1 MIKNGIYRKENDKM
15 QITEINI
22 YAQAEKEGGTG
33 NLEVVM
39 HCKGQ
44 DGGFVCAQ
52 LLSQEGQEEDRIFP
66 VPTEE
71 EIDFCMQVP
80 SVRLWDMERAYLYEL
95 VLELRDER
103 MRLLGCTVKKL
114 AFRNAKQTQEGFWLN
129 GRKVSLHAW
138 HCTEEELRTAL
149 EDASGC
155 PAEHAV
161 GTFEKKIPGCRVE
174 TDLVCHERRLR
185 RYLAAVR
192 RGHYN
197 ALSVERWNTEKQDE
211 QNGRTL
217 SAEGRQE
224 DTARDTWL
232 HEMLTELC
240 PEYGLYYDGKALADS
255 RRSVCVPDFALQVAQ
270 EGVLLEN
277 HCVFANVS
285 EYELRYAL
293 SCDGNSICAGSLYAD
308 VPPGSG
314 RYIELPFAA
323 LHEAG
328 EYLYR
333 ASLHLKRDMPWA
345 ERGYEIA
352 VGESVISNLFSG

>member
-1 MIKNGIYRKENDKM
+1 MIKTETYTKENDKM

-22 YAQAEKEGGTG
+22 YVQAEKEGGTG

-39 HCKGQ
+39 RCKEQG
-44 DGGFVCAQ
+44 GGFVCAQ
-52 LLSQEGQEEDRIFP
+52 LLSQEGREEDRIFP

-103 MRLLGCTVKKL
+103 MRLLGCSVKKI
-114 AFRNAKQTQEGFWLN
+114 AFRNAEQTQEGFWLN
-129 GRKVSLHAW
+129 GRMVSLRAW
-138 HCTEEELRTAL
+138 HCTEEELQTAP
-149 EDASGC
+149 EEAAC
-155 PAEHAV
+155 PAKYAAV
-161 GTFEKKIPGCRVE
+161 AFKEKTPDCRVE
-174 TDLVCHERRLR
+174 ADLVCRERRLR

-192 RGHYN
+192 RGRYN
-197 ALSVERWNTEKQDE
+197 ALSAERWNTEKQDD
-211 QNGRTL
+211 QNGRAL
-217 SAEGRQE
+217 SSEGRQA
-224 DTARDTWL
+224 DAAGDTWL

-240 PEYGLYYDGKALADS
+240 PEYGLYYDGMALADG
-255 RRSVCVPDFALQVAQ
+255 RKSVRVSDFELHVTQ

-277 HCVFANVS
+277 HCVFANAS
-285 EYELRYAL
+285 EFELRYAL

-333 ASLHLKRDMPWA
+333 VSLHLKKDMPWA